1 MLKMIKRM
9 AGTLLAM
16 LQTRAELLAVEV
28 EEEVQRLFGYL
39 MLSLVALF
47 CFGIAVLLA
56 ILLIIILFWDT
67 NRVAVVACLMGFFA
81 ITAIC
86 LVLWLRNSCQKK
98 PRFLSATLNE
108 LSKDVE
114 ALTPSGREDEQ

>member
-1 MLKMIKRM
+1 MFNTLKRM

-39 MLSLVALF
+39 LLSLVALF
-47 CFGIAVLLA
+47 CFGMTVLLA
-56 ILLIIILFWDT
+56 ILLIVILFWESH
-67 NRVAVVACLMGFFA
+67 RVAAVACLMGFFA
-81 ITAIC
+81 ITAVCIS
-86 LVLWLRNSCQKK
+86 LWVRSCYRQK

-108 LSKDVE
+108 FSKDIK
-114 ALTPSGREDEQ
+114 ALTPTDKERAP